1 MQCRFLETSAL
12 WNNMNLSIVWW
23 IIINSCVLVQKSG
36 IIVENPSLACFFGWN
51 FLGENSGNE
60 NKMANITSELCMQH
74 CYLCIQEMLPLRNT
88 SVAKSFWKQ
97 GHPDSCCWS
106 SNEHEREKN
115 KRPLSY
121 SLILGDPGP
130 SALSPLVYVQPATLR
145 GLQLIPKTYPFR
157 TFKES
162 ELCNGAKKASKC
174 VWMFSHYFFDLYAPT
189 NAEFF
194 VLSWDKIEKS

>member
-1 MQCRFLETSAL
+1 MASFHADTAVRSSLWWQQPKKTYVNFENTHDTSAILDICHMQCRFLETSAL

-106 SNEHEREKN
+106 SNEHELKKN
-115 KRPLSY
+115 TIWDGGS
-121 SLILGDPGP
+121 
-130 SALSPLVYVQPATLR
+130 T
-145 GLQLIPKTYPFR
+145 
-157 TFKES
+157 
-162 ELCNGAKKASKC
+162 
-174 VWMFSHYFFDLYAPT
+174 AP
-189 NAEFF
+189 
-194 VLSWDKIEKS
+194 